1 MGPVGVEEGAWG
13 FVGAAFGVFR
23 GALVG
28 VDVIHELLPLA
39 KTFQGLSGRSTFSLA
54 LSAIK
59 ILCIV

>member
-1 MGPVGVEEGAWG
+1 VGPVGVEEGAWG
-13 FVGAAFGVFR
+13 FAGAAFGVFE
-23 GALVG
+23 
-28 VDVIHELLPLA
+28 ELWVCW